1 MKMNNRARATLFFAS
16 AFYVVNSAITVA
28 LAFGLQ
34 TAIDFA
40 GDGNLRGLLITLGV
54 VTAVMWPMDLLTVLI
69 AARCRMNYV
78 REMLL
83 TAKRQ
88 RMGFLF
94 ARRSK
99 TPSEDDSKDLS
110 FFSADA
116 DILESSYFSNKA
128 RLALHLSEF
137 VFALGAL
144 LWINWIV
151 TVVAVAVSMLPMLA
165 SGLFSKGLS
174 ARKKDY
180 SDAAAEYV
188 DTARECIQGKKEIVA
203 YDKQNIFLAR
213 HDVGNKKVED
223 TRRRSNYFEL
233 IALRVSASLG
243 FLVQIVIL
251 GVSSYFVIT
260 GDMTFGYMI
269 AIIQLMNSLFRPI
282 NSFVEA
288 LNGMRSAK
296 AVIEKATETAA
307 PEPPKIRAADFEN
320 TLEIKDLGLKY
331 TEDEYILQNLNLSFK
346 RGGKY
351 AIFAPSGYGK
361 SSIAKAMALEF
372 AEFDGAIT
380 LDGMD
385 VREISIEDYHK
396 ILRFVRQ
403 DPYLFSDTAINNL
416 AFFDTFPDKAEM
428 DRVLEITRVRD
439 FFPDD
444 EALNRQI
451 SNTSGLS
458 GGQKQRIVL
467 ARALLHKP
475 KVLVLDEITAGVDLV
490 TACNIIS
497 DLFEDKDLTCI
508 AITHESDERFLG
520 LFDEIVRLGSQSA

>member
-1 MKMNNRARATLFFAS
+1 MKMNCKARSTLIFAS
-16 AFYVVNSAITVA
+16 IFYVLSSAVTVA
-28 LAFGLQ
+28 VAFGLQ
-34 TAIDFA
+34 IAIDFA
-40 GDGNLRGLLITLGV
+40 GVGDLRGLLKTIV
-54 VTAVMWPMDLLTVLI
+54 VITAVLWPMDFFTVII

-83 TAKRQ
+83 TAKNQ
-88 RMGFLF
+88 RMSFLF

-99 TPSEDDSKDLS
+99 TPAEDDNKDLS

-116 DILESSYFSNKA
+116 DILESSYFNNKA

-174 ARKKDY
+174 GRKKDY

-188 DTARECIQGKKEIVA
+188 DAARECIQGKKEIVA
-203 YDKQNIFLAR
+203 YDKQNIFLVR
-213 HDVGNKKVED
+213 HDTGNQKVEN

-233 IALRVSASLG
+233 VALRVSGSLG
-243 FLVQIVIL
+243 FLVQIAIL
-251 GVSSYFVIT
+251 GLSSYFVIT

-296 AVIEKATETAA
+296 AVMAKAAETVE
-307 PEPPKIRAADFEN
+307 PEPPKSPASGFEN
-320 TLEIKDLGLKY
+320 TLELKNLGLKY
-331 TEDEYILQNLNLSFK
+331 TEDDYIVQDLNLSFK
-346 RGGKY
+346 QGGKY
-351 AIFAPSGYGK
+351 AIFAPSGFGK

-372 AEFDGAIT
+372 AEYDGAIT
-380 LDGMD
+380 LDGRD
-385 VREISIEDYHK
+385 VREISTEDYHK

-416 AFFDTFPDKAEM
+416 AFFDTLPDKAEV
-428 DRVLEITRVRD
+428 DRLLEITRVKD
-439 FFPDD
+439 FLPDD
-444 EALNRQI
+444 EALNRPI

-475 KVLVLDEITAGVDLV
+475 KVLVLDEITAGVDLE
-490 TACNIIS
+490 TACKIMS
-497 DLFEDKDLTCI
+497 DLFEDKELTCV

-520 LFDEIVRLGSQSA
+520 LFDEIVKLG